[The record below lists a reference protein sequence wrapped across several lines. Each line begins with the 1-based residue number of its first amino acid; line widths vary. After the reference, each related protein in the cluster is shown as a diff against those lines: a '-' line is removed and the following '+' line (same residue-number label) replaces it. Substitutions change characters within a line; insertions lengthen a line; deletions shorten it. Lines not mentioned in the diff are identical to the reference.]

1 MNVELISSSAVP
13 KFERG
18 VRLKHDRVRERHVVL
33 GPEMLIE
40 LNQTGT
46 AIMSEIDG
54 QSNLSEIVHRL
65 AERFEVNPQDINQD
79 VSEFGGLRVLG
90 GVLDHSVD
98 LHIVD
103 ILPLLSCDIAPGAL
117 CHDPACRS
125 F

>member
-1 MNVELISSSAVP
+1 MNVELIPSSAVP

-18 VRLKHDRVRERHVVL
+18 VRLKHDKVRERHVVL

-79 VSEFGGLRVLG
+79 VSEFCTTMVMRRVLQT
-90 GVLDHSVD
+90 
-98 LHIVD
+98 
-103 ILPLLSCDIAPGAL
+103 
-117 CHDPACRS
+117 
-125 F
+125 